1 MKNFCFVLIFFAS
14 LHLIAQAQTAS
25 IFENSNRDIQQT
37 LSKVEQLEKENK
49 FLEGEKEL
57 RRLTES
63 YPEHAGVWYVFGL
76 NLMKQKK
83 TDEAI
88 TAFKNSLNIAPEAI
102 GPLFYLG
109 ITLMNEKQDYEAAIP
124 YLKKQLELQTQDF
137 ERRNIPEKIESLNQH
152 LAQALYGAKR
162 FEEASVE
169 YRKLVSRVPDNLPYL
184 FQLTRCYIELQRF
197 PEAEE
202 ILSRSIEYGKNSH
215 LFWKL
220 YGDVLS
226 KQGKFAEAEQAYK
239 KSR

>member
-1 MKNFCFVLIFFAS
+1 MKNLYFVLILFAS
-14 LHLIAQAQTAS
+14 LHLVANAQTAS
-25 IFENSNRDIQQT
+25 IYENSNQDIQQT
-37 LSKVEQLEKENK
+37 LSKVERLEKENNL
-49 FLEGEKEL
+49 LEGEKEL
-57 RRLTES
+57 RRLAES

-83 TDEAI
+83 ADEAI

-124 YLKKQLELQTQDF
+124 HLKKHLELQTEVF
-137 ERRNIPEKIESLNQH
+137 KRRNAVEKIGALNQH
-152 LAQALYGAKR
+152 LAQAFYGAKR

-169 YRKLVSRVPDNLPYL
+169 YRKLVDLVPDHLPYL
-184 FQLTRCYIELQRF
+184 FQLTRCYLELQRF
-197 PEAEE
+197 SEAEE
-202 ILSRSIEYGKNSH
+202 ILSRRIEFGKNSH
-215 LFWKL
+215 VFWKL

-226 KQGKFAEAEQAYK
+226 KQGKLAEAEQAYK